1 MFDFSAV
8 LLMTESRHLTS
19 GVGTAQVHD
28 RMSCFRGIQLLEPNP
43 SKTQTE
49 ARVISCASWCVLEE
63 DTRLGL

>member
-43 SKTQTE
+43 SKDPN
-49 ARVISCASWCVLEE
+49 RSSCDLVCVMV
-63 DTRLGL
+63 RP